1 MSFGSDD
8 KKKSI
13 LDLKKD
19 ADFRSMLVDTLCQGI
34 RLTSDFRDIVD
45 YVIDNKLHL
54 FETDEFSG
62 SFYLEDDDT
71 LDLIFPAI
79 RRVWG
84 KIFVDPPQILKEKKL
99 VLFQL
104 LFDIDD
110 FINYL
115 LDIMPKVK
123 TSLIEFDKLDR
134 TAETLILIVDNY
146 IAGLLEATRNREDI
160 QQEIR
165 DLRISK
171 TLRKW

>member
-19 ADFRSMLVDTLCQGI
+19 ADFRSLLVDTLCQGI
-34 RLTSDFRDIVD
+34 RLTSDFRDVLD
-45 YVIDNKLHL
+45 YVIDEKLHL
-54 FETDEFSG
+54 FEIDDFFG

-99 VLFQL
+99 ELFQL

-146 IAGLLEATRNREDI
+146 IAGLLESTRNREDI

-171 TLRKW
+171 TLKKW

>member
-1 MSFGSDD
+1 MVPRKQD
-8 KKKSI
+8 KKSI

-19 ADFRSMLVDTLCQGI
+19 ADFRSMLADTLCQGI
-34 RLTSDFRDIVD
+34 WLTSDFRDILD

-54 FETDEFSG
+54 FEIDEFSG
-62 SFYLEDDDT
+62 SFYPEDDDT

-84 KIFVDPPQILKEKKL
+84 KVFIDPPQLLKDKKL
-99 VLFQL
+99 ELFQL

-110 FINYL
+110 FVDYL
-115 LDIMPKVK
+115 IEIMPKVK

-134 TAETLILIVDNY
+134 TAETLVLIVDNY
-146 IAGLLEATRNREDI
+146 IAGLLETTRNRDDI
-160 QQEIR
+160 QMEIR

>member
-1 MSFGSDD
+1 MVPRSQDR
-8 KKKSI
+8 KSI

-19 ADFRSMLVDTLCQGI
+19 PDFRSMLVDTLCQGI

-54 FETDEFSG
+54 FETDDFSG
-62 SFYLEDDDT
+62 SFYPEDDDT

-84 KIFVDPPQILKEKKL
+84 KVFVDPPKILKDKKL
-99 VLFQL
+99 ELFQL

-110 FINYL
+110 FVDYL
-115 LDIMPKVK
+115 IEIIPKVK

-134 TAETLILIVDNY
+134 TAETLVLIVDNY
-146 IAGLLEATRNREDI
+146 IACLLEATRNREDI
-160 QQEIR
+160 QMEIR
-165 DLRISK
+165 DLRIHK

>member
-1 MSFGSDD
+1 MSISEDGR
-8 KKKSI
+8 KSI

-19 ADFRSMLVDTLCQGI
+19 ADFRSLLVDTLCQGI
-34 RLTSDFRDIVD
+34 RLTSDFRDILD

-54 FETDEFSG
+54 FETDDFSG
-62 SFYLEDDDT
+62 SFYPEDDDT

-84 KIFVDPPQILKEKKL
+84 KVFVEPPSILKDKKL
-99 VLFQL
+99 ELFQL

-110 FINYL
+110 FVDYL
-115 LDIMPKVK
+115 IEIIPKVK

-134 TAETLILIVDNY
+134 TAETLVLIVDNY
-146 IAGLLEATRNREDI
+146 IAGLLEATRNRNDI
-160 QQEIR
+160 QMEIR

-171 TLRKW
+171 TLKKW

>member
-1 MSFGSDD
+1 MSISEDGR
-8 KKKSI
+8 KSI

-19 ADFRSMLVDTLCQGI
+19 ADFRSLLVDTLCQGI
-34 RLTSDFRDIVD
+34 RLTSDFRDILD

-54 FETDEFSG
+54 FETDDFSG
-62 SFYLEDDDT
+62 SFYPEDDDT

-84 KIFVDPPQILKEKKL
+84 KVFVEPPSILKDKKL
-99 VLFQL
+99 ELFQL

-110 FINYL
+110 FVDYL
-115 LDIMPKVK
+115 IQIIPKVK

-134 TAETLILIVDNY
+134 TAETLVLIVDNY
-146 IAGLLEATRNREDI
+146 IAGLLEATRNRNDI
-160 QQEIR
+160 QMEIR

-171 TLRKW
+171 TLKKW

>member
-19 ADFRSMLVDTLCQGI
+19 ADFRSSLVDTLCQGI
-34 RLTSDFRDIVD
+34 RLTSDFRDVLD
-45 YVIDNKLHL
+45 YVIDEKLHL
-54 FETDEFSG
+54 FEIDDFSG

-99 VLFQL
+99 ELFQL

-115 LDIMPKVK
+115 LDIIPKVK

-146 IAGLLEATRNREDI
+146 IAGLLEVTRNREDI

-171 TLRKW
+171 TLKKW

>member
-1 MSFGSDD
+1 MPE
-8 KKKSI
+8 KSI

-19 ADFRSMLVDTLCQGI
+19 PDFRSLITDTLCQGI
-34 RLTSDFRDIVD
+34 RMTSDFRDILD
-45 YVIDNKLHL
+45 HVIDNKLHL

-62 SFYLEDDDT
+62 TFYPEDDDT

-84 KIFVDPPQILKEKKL
+84 KIFVDPPQILKDKKL
-99 VLFQL
+99 ELFQL

-110 FINYL
+110 FIDYL
-115 LDIMPKVK
+115 IEIIPKVK

-134 TAETLILIVDNY
+134 TAETLVLIVDNY
-146 IAGLLEATRNREDI
+146 IAGLLEATRNRDDI
-160 QQEIR
+160 QMEIR

>member
-1 MSFGSDD
+1 MTE
-8 KKKSI
+8 KSI

-19 ADFRSMLVDTLCQGI
+19 PDFRSLITDTLCQGI
-34 RLTSDFRDIVD
+34 RMTSDFRDILD
-45 YVIDNKLHL
+45 HVIDNKLHL

-62 SFYLEDDDT
+62 TFYPEDDDT

-84 KIFVDPPQILKEKKL
+84 KIFVDPPQILKDKKL
-99 VLFQL
+99 ELFQL

-110 FINYL
+110 FIDYL
-115 LDIMPKVK
+115 IEIMPKVK

-134 TAETLILIVDNY
+134 TAETLVLIVDNY
-146 IAGLLEATRNREDI
+146 IAGLLEATRNRDDI
-160 QQEIR
+160 QMEIR

>member
-1 MSFGSDD
+1 MSISEDGR
-8 KKKSI
+8 KSI

-19 ADFRSMLVDTLCQGI
+19 ADFRSLLVDTLCQGI
-34 RLTSDFRDIVD
+34 RLTSDFRDILD

-54 FETDEFSG
+54 FETDDFSG
-62 SFYLEDDDT
+62 SFYPEDDDT

-84 KIFVDPPQILKEKKL
+84 KVFVEPPSILKDKKL
-99 VLFQL
+99 ELFQL

-110 FINYL
+110 FVDYL
-115 LDIMPKVK
+115 IQIIPKVK

-134 TAETLILIVDNY
+134 TAETLVLIVDNY
-146 IAGLLEATRNREDI
+146 IAGLLEATRNRNDI
-160 QQEIR
+160 QMEIR

-171 TLRKW
+171 TLKKC